1 MSLLPKSLHVRLVLM
16 AAFAISIS
24 VSTLGGYI
32 AYQQRNEGLQA
43 AYQEA
48 LALVTSTAA
57 AVTSD
62 LIIKNYVGIEQTV
75 KLLATHRSITN
86 LRVVNG
92 NNTIVIQATH
102 QQGQELSLSYGGTVQ
117 VPAGTQLQSSI
128 AADHITVWAPIQAGS
143 LLGWVQMNVSL
154 ADIKTRQAQV
164 LQSTVLAALIS
175 IIISIAIISLLLR
188 RPIRYIRQ
196 ATRFASTLPTKHQ
209 KNLALEPSTTELKN
223 LIFAL
228 NSAAETLFSQDKEL
242 QLLNS
247 LIEYSADPVFIL
259 DPDDKFRLLFVNN
272 AACQHFGLSKERLL
286 TTSFSDWTCDA
297 DQAQMQSLLKKL
309 AESKHLLFDA
319 YHKTATADKVPVEV
333 SANYILH
340 NGKPL
345 LAGYFSDISQRKQM
359 ENALRASEQ
368 RLQEIIDVM
377 PIAVFV
383 KDAQSRIM
391 MMNNACEAQ
400 WGISFSQL
408 HNTVGDHIFPPEQIK
423 AFLMGDRQ
431 VFANGAVLEVEESVW
446 NFALQTQRIM
456 HTYKKPVFDKAEQ
469 PLYLIGISVDIT
481 EAKQQEENL
490 KEAKLEAEK
499 ANHAKSEFL
508 ANMSHEIRTP
518 MNAIL
523 GFSSILYDIIED
535 QVQRHYL
542 ESIKASSK
550 TLLQLINDILDLSKI
565 EAGKFQLNYDTVAL
579 KPLFAEISS
588 VFMQKLTDKSL
599 DFKVKI
605 ADDMPDYLIL
615 DEIRL
620 RQVLLNLLGN
630 AVKFTHQGFIHLTA
644 SMERVAVNRVDLLI
658 KLEDSGIG
666 IAEDQQQKI
675 FSAFTQQENQSLK
688 YGGTGLGLTITK
700 RLLDLMHGQ
709 ISVSS
714 KVNVGSCF
722 SIKLPNIEE
731 VSAQE
736 LIVAPDPDVGCFS
749 CRFQPA
755 KILIVDDIAI
765 NRSLIKSYLQDQP
778 DLEFIEAE
786 NGQQA
791 FDLAAAHRPDL
802 IFMDRRMPGETGD
815 QVCQRIREQA
825 KLAQIPIIMITASIL
840 APHEQPGVYDL
851 QVNKP
856 LIKAKLLEAMQLFLR
871 HDDNLQEKVE
881 QIIAEASD
889 QPLENRQQL
898 YAVLQAD
905 YSELINSWC
914 NSEILNIDAMIDLG
928 QVLLDLAEHHHCEV
942 LKLWARQL
950 MEQAEL
956 FDLASLKITL
966 KNFAQLLAE
975 LKS

>member
-1 MSLLPKSLHVRLVLM
+1 MLPKSLHVRLVLM
-16 AAFAISIS
+16 ATLAISIS
-24 VSTLGGYI
+24 VSTLGSYI
-32 AYQQRNEGLQA
+32 AYQQRNEGQQA
-43 AYQEA
+43 AYQQA
-48 LALVTSTAA
+48 VVIVNSTAA
-57 AVTSD
+57 AITSD

-75 KLLATHRSITN
+75 KLLAVHPSISN
-86 LRVVNG
+86 LQVVNDNG
-92 NNTIVIQATH
+92 SIVIEATH
-102 QQGQELSLSYGGTVQ
+102 QQGQKLNLSYGGTVQ
-117 VPAGTQLQSSI
+117 LPTGTQLQPSI
-128 AADHITVWAPIQAGS
+128 AADHIIIWVPVTAGS
-143 LLGWVQMNVSL
+143 LLGWVQLKLSL
-154 ADIKTRQAQV
+154 ADIKTRQAQI
-164 LQSTVLAALIS
+164 LQSTLLAALIS

-209 KNLALEPSTTELKN
+209 KNLALNPSTTELKN

-247 LIEYSADPVFIL
+247 LIEYSADPVFII

-272 AACQHFGLSKERLL
+272 AACRHFGMSKERLL
-286 TTSFSDWTCDA
+286 TTCFPDWTCDT
-297 DQAQMQSLLKKL
+297 DQPQMQSLLKKL
-309 AESKHLLFDA
+309 SESKHLLFDA

-345 LAGYFSDISQRKQM
+345 LAGYFSDISRRKQM

-383 KDAQSRIM
+383 KDPQSRII

-400 WGISFSQL
+400 WGISFAKL
-408 HNTVGDHIFPPEQIK
+408 HNTVGEHLFPPEQIK
-423 AFLMGDRQ
+423 AFLMADQQ
-431 VFANGAVLEVEESVW
+431 VFANGTVLEVEESVW

-456 HTYKKPVFDKAEQ
+456 HTYKKPVFDKTGQ
-469 PLYLIGISVDIT
+469 PLYLIGISVDMT
-481 EAKQQEENL
+481 EAKQQEDKL
-490 KEAKLEAEK
+490 TEAKIEAEK

-523 GFSSILYDIIED
+523 GFSSILYDITEN
-535 QVQRHYL
+535 QVHRHYL

-565 EAGKFQLNYDTVAL
+565 EAGKFQLNYDTVAI

-588 VFMQKLTDKSL
+588 VFMQKLSDKSL
-599 DFKVKI
+599 DFSAKI
-605 ADDMPDYLIL
+605 ADDMPEYLIL

-644 SMERVAVNRVDLLI
+644 RMERVVANRIDLLI

-675 FSAFTQQENQSLK
+675 FSAFTQQENQSLM
-688 YGGTGLGLTITK
+688 YGGTGLGLAITK

-722 SIKLPNIEE
+722 SLKIPNIEV
-731 VSAQE
+731 VSAQG
-736 LIVAPDPDVGCFS
+736 LRIAPVPEADNFS
-749 CRFQPA
+749 CHFQAA

-765 NRSLIKSYLQDQP
+765 NRSLIKSYLQDQSE
-778 DLEFIEAE
+778 LEFIEAE

-791 FDLAAAHRPDL
+791 FDLAVQHRPDL

-815 QVCQRIREQA
+815 QVCQRIRAQTE
-825 KLAQIPIIMITASIL
+825 LVQIPIIMITASIL
-840 APHEQPGVYDL
+840 AAHEQPGFYDV

-856 LIKAKLLEAMQLFLR
+856 LIKANLLEAMQLFLG
-871 HDDNLQEKVE
+871 HNDSLQTKVE
-881 QIIAEASD
+881 QVIEEASD
-889 QPLENRQQL
+889 QQVENQEQL
-898 YAVLQAD
+898 YVILQAD
-905 YSELINSWC
+905 YSGLINNWVS
-914 NSEILNIDAMIDLG
+914 SEILNIDAMIDLG
-928 QVLLDLAEHHHCEV
+928 QIFLDLAEHHHCEA
-942 LKLWARQL
+942 LKRWARQL

-956 FDLASLKITL
+956 FDLSSLKITL
-966 KNFAQLLAE
+966 KNFAQLLTV
-975 LKS
+975 LKP